1 MVLRWRRLIAM
12 PPRRSPR
19 PVRRPSDALL
29 AGGRDAGIETALG
42 EALQPARANLA
53 ADPQASGYA
62 ETALRAAILAGD
74 TQAAWAWVEAGGD
87 KLKIWQL
94 VLAAADTSDPR
105 T

>member
-1 MVLRWRRLIAM
+1 
-12 PPRRSPR
+12 
-19 PVRRPSDALL
+19 
-29 AGGRDAGIETALG
+29 
-42 EALQPARANLA
+42 LA

-94 VLAAADTSDPR
+94 VLAAADPSRFVEVPFDEETAAATLGTVLKDHDDQQLAVDR
-105 T
+105 LGEVVDGRERA